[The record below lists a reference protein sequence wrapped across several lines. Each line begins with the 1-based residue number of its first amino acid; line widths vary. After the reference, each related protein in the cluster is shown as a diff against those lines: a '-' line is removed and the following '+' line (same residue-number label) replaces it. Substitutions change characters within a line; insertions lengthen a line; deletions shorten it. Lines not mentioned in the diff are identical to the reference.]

1 MLRWLE
7 LLSSAVEKHTFG
19 LYFQGNLP
27 MRFSNLKF
35 GTSLVCGL
43 AMAAVIVLGADRA
56 SAQSVTYNFED
67 LTDQGFGA
75 GFGNDASASF
85 PIVNIGGSNRMEVL
99 DTASF
104 QQAGRETGNAA
115 DGQYIAML
123 AASANEALATI
134 SYDWY
139 IDTSLSP
146 GNYGS
151 FLQLGTYV
159 NTGSGY
165 YAQNFPA
172 VKEVELNGAQLAS
185 GQVFSGTSSQTF
197 AAKGF
202 DIPLGETFF
211 RLGLISNGDGTQT
224 KIYFDN
230 ITISAV
236 PEPASLALLGLGGMG
251 LASVVVRRRTA
262 A

>member
-1 MLRWLE
+1 MA
-7 LLSSAVEKHTFG
+7 ST
-19 LYFQGNLP
+19 LP
-27 MRFSNLKF
+27 CSPHRL
-35 GTSLVCGL
+35 
-43 AMAAVIVLGADRA
+43 
-56 SAQSVTYNFED
+56 
-67 LTDQGFGA
+67 
-75 GFGNDASASF
+75 
-85 PIVNIGGSNRMEVL
+85 
-99 DTASF
+99 
-104 QQAGRETGNAA
+104 
-115 DGQYIAML
+115 
-123 AASANEALATI
+123 NEALATI

-139 IDTSLSP
+139 IDTSLAP
-146 GNYGS
+146 GNYGN

-211 RLGLISNGDGTQT
+211 RLGLISNGDGTNT

-251 LASVVVRRRTA
+251 LASVLARRRRNLM
-262 A
+262 

>member
-1 MLRWLE
+1 MRRVLVLAIAT
-7 LLSSAVEKHTFG
+7 LL
-19 LYFQGNLP
+19 
-27 MRFSNLKF
+27 
-35 GTSLVCGL
+35 
-43 AMAAVIVLGADRA
+43 LGATNV
-56 SAQSVTYNFED
+56 SAQNAVFDFED
-67 LTDQGFGA
+67 GTDQGFGT

-85 PIVNIGGSNRMEVL
+85 PIVNIGGSQRMEIL

-115 DGQYIAML
+115 DPQYIAML
-123 AASANEALATI
+123 AASANESLATL

-146 GNYGS
+146 GNYGN

-165 YAQNFPA
+165 YAQNFPGA
-172 VKEVELNGAQLAS
+172 GKEVELDGAQLAS
-185 GQVFSGTSSQTF
+185 GQIFSGTVSQTF

-211 RLGLISNGDGTQT
+211 RFGLISNGDGTQA

-230 ITISAV
+230 IRISVV
-236 PEPASLALLGLGGMG
+236 PEPATTALAGLGLAALG
-251 LASVVVRRRTA
+251 LTARRRK
-262 A
+262 

>member
-1 MLRWLE
+1 
-7 LLSSAVEKHTFG
+7 
-19 LYFQGNLP
+19 
-27 MRFSNLKF
+27 MRFSNSKF
-35 GTSLVCGL
+35 GTALICGV
-43 AMAAVIVLGADRA
+43 ATAAAISLGAFQA
-56 SAQSVTYNFED
+56 SAQTVTFNFED
-67 LTDQGFGA
+67 GTDQGFGT

-85 PIVNIGGSNRMEVL
+85 PIVNIGGSLRMEVL

-104 QQAGRETGNAA
+104 QQAGRETGNPA

-139 IDTSLSP
+139 IDTSLAQGAY
-146 GNYGS
+146 GN
-151 FLQLGTYV
+151 FLQIGTYV

-172 VKEVELNGAQLAS
+172 VKEVELGGAQLAS
-185 GQVFSGTSSQTF
+185 GQVFQGTVTQTF

-202 DIPLGETFF
+202 DIPLGENFF
-211 RLGLISNGDGTQT
+211 RIGFATNGDGTQA
-224 KIYFDN
+224 KVYFDN

-236 PEPASLALLGLGGMG
+236 PEPASLALLGLGCVG
-251 LASVVVRRRTA
+251 LASVATRRRDVA

>member
-1 MLRWLE
+1 MSFCHAKLR
-7 LLSSAVEKHTFG
+7 TF
-19 LYFQGNLP
+19 LI
-27 MRFSNLKF
+27 
-35 GTSLVCGL
+35 CG
-43 AMAAVIVLGADRA
+43 MAAGVAILLGAFRA
-56 SAQSVTYNFED
+56 SAQSVTYDFQD
-67 LTDQGFGA
+67 GTDQGFGT
-75 GFGNDASASF
+75 GFGDDASASF
-85 PIVNIGGSNRMEVL
+85 PIVNIGGSLRMEVL

-104 QQAGRETGNAA
+104 QQAGRQTGNPS

-123 AASANEALATI
+123 AASVDETLATL

-172 VKEVELNGAQLAS
+172 IKEVELNGAQLAS
-185 GQVFSGTSSQTF
+185 GSVFSGTSSQTF

-202 DIPLGETFF
+202 NLPLAETFF
-211 RLGLISNGDGTQT
+211 RFGLISNGDGTQA
-224 KIYFDN
+224 KVYYDN
-230 ITISAV
+230 IKISVV
-236 PEPASLALLGLGGMG
+236 PEPASLALLGVGCIG
-251 LASVVVRRRTA
+251 LAGVITGRRRMPM
-262 A
+262 